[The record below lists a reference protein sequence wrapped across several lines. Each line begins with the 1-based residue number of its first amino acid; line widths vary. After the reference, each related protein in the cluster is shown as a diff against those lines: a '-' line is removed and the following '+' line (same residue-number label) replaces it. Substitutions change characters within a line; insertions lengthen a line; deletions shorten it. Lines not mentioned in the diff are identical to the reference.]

1 MKHAADSVVS
11 EAGATV
17 YGSWCPAAAAKLTN
31 VGLLSKDTIARVANK
46 TAEACTSERTGLLKA
61 VLKGV
66 PKKSS
71 QEKLIVQML
80 TQDEPVRKKFTEALT
95 EAKKCGCPP
104 SLCLFC
110 KAATLYKSAT
120 APAAAKIGAPSG

>member
-1 MKHAADSVVS
+1 VS
-11 EAGATV
+11 EASGTV
-17 YGSWCPAAAAKLTN
+17 FGGWCPKAAATLSN

-46 TAEACTSERTGLLKA
+46 TAEACTSERAGLLKA

-71 QEKLIVQML
+71 QQRLIVQLL
-80 TQDEPVRKKFTEALT
+80 TQDEPVRRKFTEAFT

-110 KAATLYKSAT
+110 RAAESTRAT
-120 APAAAKIGAPSG
+120 AAPAAAKSG